1 MKINRER
8 TEEFLKRG
16 VADIVKKDSLG
27 EKLKSGKKLRV
38 KHGVDP
44 TTTDLHI
51 GHAVVYL
58 KMKELQEMGHQII
71 FLIGDFTGRFGDPSQ
86 KLTSRQLRPKKEVR
100 SLAKNYLRQVG
111 KIIDLKKTEIRYN
124 SEWYDKMSSEDLL
137 KLMSRFTVHRMLER
151 DMFQKRIEQGKEIR
165 LQEPVYPV
173 LQGYDSVVLEA
184 DIAICGNDQLFNEIK
199 GRELQK
205 EFNQS
210 PQDVVATRL
219 LVGLDGKE
227 KMSQSLGN
235 DIGIEEPPKEQY
247 GKVMSIPDSLIQEYF
262 ELATR
267 TSLQDI
273 KKETPRELKAKLA
286 RVIVGTYHGEEEA
299 KKAEQE
305 FNRIFR
311 EKKAPEEM
319 PEVKVTEKKIPILDL
334 LVKAK
339 MVSSKSEAKR
349 LIQQKG
355 VKIDKEVQQEW
366 DKEIAVKKGMVIQVG
381 KRRFARIR

>member
-8 TEEFLKRG
+8 IEEFLKRG
-16 VADIVKKDSLG
+16 VADIVKKDSLE

-44 TTTDLHI
+44 TTSDLHI
-51 GHAVVYL
+51 GHAAVYL
-58 KMKELQEMGHQII
+58 KMKELQEMGHQIV
-71 FLIGDFTGRFGDPSQ
+71 FLIGDFTGRFGDPTQ
-86 KLTSRQLRPKKEVR
+86 KLAVRQLRSKKEVM
-100 SLAKNYLRQVG
+100 SLAKNYLRQAG
-111 KIIDLKKTEIRYN
+111 KIIDLKKTEIRRN
-124 SEWYDKMSSEDLL
+124 SEWYDKMSAEDLL
-137 KLMSRFTVHRMLER
+137 KLMSNFTVHRMLER
-151 DMFQKRIEQGKEIR
+151 DMFQKRIEQKKEIR

-173 LQGYDSVVLEA
+173 LQGYDSVVLES

-199 GRELQK
+199 GRDLQR
-205 EFNQS
+205 EFNQP

-235 DIGIEEPPKEQY
+235 DIGIEEASKEQY
-247 GKVMSIPDSLIQEYF
+247 GKIMSIPDSLIREYF

-267 TSLQDI
+267 ISLKDV
-273 KKETPRELKAKLA
+273 KKGNPRELKARLA
-286 RVIVGTYHGEEEA
+286 RVIVGIYHGEKEA

-311 EKKAPEEM
+311 ENQAPEEM
-319 PEVKVTEKKIPILDL
+319 PEVKIPEKEIPVLDL
-334 LVKAK
+334 LVKTGLA
-339 MVSSKSEAKR
+339 SSKSEAKR

-355 VKIDKEVQQEW
+355 VKINKEVQQDW
-366 DKEIAVKKGMVIQVG
+366 DKEIIIEKGMVVRVG
-381 KRRFARIR
+381 KRRFARIK